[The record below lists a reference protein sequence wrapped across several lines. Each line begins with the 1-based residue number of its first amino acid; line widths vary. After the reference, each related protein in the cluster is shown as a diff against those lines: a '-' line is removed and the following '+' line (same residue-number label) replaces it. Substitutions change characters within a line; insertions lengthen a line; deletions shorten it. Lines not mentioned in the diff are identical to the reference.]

1 VGLVSL
7 LRELPNQVD
16 QVLHDVETGNLQVRV
31 ILPAVDELAPMLQKV
46 GGRIT
51 LALFAAAMS
60 LCGSILLPGETGT
73 GTTPFLGIAAI
84 VLTMVAWT
92 ALLLWHV
99 FGDTN
104 KIRLSPW
111 LRYFRRK

>member
-1 VGLVSL
+1 MSL